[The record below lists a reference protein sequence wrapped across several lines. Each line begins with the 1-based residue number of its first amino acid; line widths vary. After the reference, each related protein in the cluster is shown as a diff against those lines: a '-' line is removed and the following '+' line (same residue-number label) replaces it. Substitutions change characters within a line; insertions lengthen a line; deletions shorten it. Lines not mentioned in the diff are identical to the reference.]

1 MDELEKYEHNIW
13 LPKAKKSCKNEEEE
27 IWSFSFFFVSISG
40 LIFPAYF
47 NFYMIPLISEH
58 YLEVAILVKWHY
70 NWCNNLEQKAP
81 KHIKLLNN
89 SHYFS
94 THTIS
99 FVDPALFW
107 KDFSIKK
114 LFIYQNPISFFNVIS

>member
-1 MDELEKYEHNIW
+1 
-13 LPKAKKSCKNEEEE
+13 
-27 IWSFSFFFVSISG
+27 
-40 LIFPAYF
+40 
-47 NFYMIPLISEH
+47 MIPLISEH

-70 NWCNNLEQKAP
+70 NWCNNLSN
-81 KHIKLLNN
+81 IKLLNN

-114 LFIYQNPISFFNVIS
+114 LFIYQNPTSFFNVIS